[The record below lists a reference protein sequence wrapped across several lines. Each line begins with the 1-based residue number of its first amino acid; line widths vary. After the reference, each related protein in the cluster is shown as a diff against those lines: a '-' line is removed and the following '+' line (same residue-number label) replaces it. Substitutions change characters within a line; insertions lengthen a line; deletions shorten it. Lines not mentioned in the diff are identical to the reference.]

1 MQVTECEQTQLYF
14 TMLIIWNYWQLTAAV
29 CLKLTCLS
37 QYECSWLSLWTV
49 ITNDKLTAA
58 LADPG
63 MGQPGGLP
71 QWPKVG
77 TGHGCVKQS
86 ASDTGRVYHLNHNFL
101 PLLYENGQK
110 VFN

>member
-49 ITNDKLTAA
+49 ITNDKLPAA

-71 QWPKVG
+71 PMTESRDRSWLCEAVCLR
-77 TGHGCVKQS
+77 HR
-86 ASDTGRVYHLNHNFL
+86 ASISF
-101 PLLYENGQK
+101 K
-110 VFN
+110 S